1 VNSEQRGED
10 ENFSARNVTGSFGAR
25 FA

>member
-1 VNSEQRGED
+1 VNSEQREED
-10 ENFSARNVTGSFGAR
+10 ENFSAQNVTGSFGAR